1 MTIESASAAW
11 PVKTREVRNA
21 YQDSTRW
28 DGFTVRDDDVIVATW
43 AKTGTTWTQQI
54 VWQLIHGG
62 PEGAFSTKVCPWVDA
77 RFAPIGEVIETVEA
91 QPYRRCLKTH
101 LPLDALVFSR
111 TAKYLFV
118 GRDARDVVWSAYNHQ
133 TGYDDSFFDFL
144 NGIPDRGGP
153 PARRIVDDV
162 RQYYLD
168 FLDGREWA
176 GFEGNSFWDH
186 TQGWWDARHL
196 PNVLMVHFANLKAD
210 LLGQVRRIAAFLDVA
225 PSEATLARIVDH
237 CEIGYMREQARPAM
251 ADSAWKEGADTFFNN
266 GTNGRWR
273 DVLTPE
279 EIARCDAL
287 AARRLSADCAH
298 WLKTGEMGR

>member
-1 MTIESASAAW
+1 
-11 PVKTREVRNA
+11 
-21 YQDSTRW
+21 
-28 DGFTVRDDDVIVATW
+28 
-43 AKTGTTWTQQI
+43 
-54 VWQLIHGG
+54 
-62 PEGAFSTKVCPWVDA
+62 
-77 RFAPIGEVIETVEA
+77 
-91 QPYRRCLKTH
+91 
-101 LPLDALVFSR
+101 
-111 TAKYLFV
+111 
-118 GRDARDVVWSAYNHQ
+118 
-133 TGYDDSFFDFL
+133 
-144 NGIPDRGGP
+144 
-153 PARRIVDDV
+153 
-162 RQYYLD
+162 YLD

-210 LLGQVRRIAAFLDVA
+210 LLGQVRRIAAFLNVA
-225 PSEATLARIVDH
+225 PSEETLARIVDH

-251 ADSAWKEGADTFFNN
+251 AESAWTEGADTFFHN

-298 WLKTGEMGR
+298 WLKTGDMGR